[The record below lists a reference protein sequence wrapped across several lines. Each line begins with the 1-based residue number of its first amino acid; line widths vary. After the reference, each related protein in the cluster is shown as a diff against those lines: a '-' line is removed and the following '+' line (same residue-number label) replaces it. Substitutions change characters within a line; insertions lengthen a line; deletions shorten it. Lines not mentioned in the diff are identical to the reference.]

1 MHYPSL
7 GYPAEQPATQKFKM
21 MPKPSI
27 RQKPQTKSSEP
38 RSFDPNELTK
48 RLNKVLAE
56 QKAGTDKKRRVK
68 SSTTEK
74 VAHGGST
81 SSSHAKKPDGSVG
94 LQKHKESK
102 APVLKHS
109 KTKLR
114 ALHHETRESD
124 KDRLRRKEARKA
136 SKPRDSW
143 SNEDSDVFGEDGH
156 YIPQVAASQFANTTI
171 GDSPPEKNL
180 VHKLSKVAMKFHMQG
195 PGTSKEAPASSANSN
210 PASQAA
216 AIRRAQSTRERQYT
230 RNQFQHPSSL
240 LAGEGANV
248 SSPLTAFPAHFTI
261 AEIDKQLKEDRRKST
276 GSMLGK
282 SEGRLPTVSFRSD
295 FGFEKQATVDHAE
308 LAATTESHRVDWT
321 QSDESAFE
329 HRRTSLSL
337 RKPESRW
344 SIRGRLGSFTK
355 NAKDDKTPALAI
367 PPPITSGVAL
377 VASPTLPQ
385 GATLPV
391 AAPVAPVASAVPA
404 TGSPTTTTTTT
415 AAPVAVAVAAPAP
428 AASEEKAGAAA
439 LSPKTG
445 FFARFKR

>member
-74 VAHGGST
+74 VSHGA
-81 SSSHAKKPDGSVG
+81 SSNSHAKKADVSVG

-216 AIRRAQSTRERQYT
+216 AIRRAQSTRERNYT

-240 LAGEGANV
+240 LAGEGANA
-248 SSPLTAFPAHFTI
+248 SSPLTASPAHFTI
-261 AEIDKQLKEDRRKST
+261 ADIDKQLKEDRRKST

-282 SEGRLPTVSFRSD
+282 SEGRIPTVSFRSD
-295 FGFEKQATVDHAE
+295 FGFDKQATVDHAE

-355 NAKDDKTPALAI
+355 NAKDDKAPALAI

-377 VASPTLPQ
+377 VASPTLSQ

-391 AAPVAPVASAVPA
+391 AAPVAPVAPVASAIPA
-404 TGSPTTTTTTT
+404 TTTITTTTT
-415 AAPVAVAVAAPAP
+415 AAPIPAPAP

>member
-7 GYPAEQPATQKFKM
+7 GYPAEQSAAHKFKI

-27 RQKPQTKSSEP
+27 RQKPQNKSSEP

-48 RLNKVLAE
+48 RLNKVLAD
-56 QKAGTDKKRRVK
+56 QKVGADKKRRVK
-68 SSTTEK
+68 SLSEK
-74 VAHGGST
+74 H
-81 SSSHAKKPDGSVG
+81 SHNSVSKKPDGSIG

-102 APVLKHS
+102 APILKHS
-109 KTKLR
+109 KAKLR
-114 ALHHETRESD
+114 TLHLEARDSD
-124 KDRLRRKEARKA
+124 KDRLRKKEARK
-136 SKPRDSW
+136 SKSTDSW
-143 SNEDSDVFGEDGH
+143 SNEDSDVFGEDGQ

-171 GDSPPEKNL
+171 GTSPPEKNL

-195 PGTSKEAPASSANSN
+195 PGTTSKEASSGPSSN

-240 LAGEGANV
+240 LAGDIADGPRPLAN
-248 SSPLTAFPAHFTI
+248 LTI
-261 AEIDKQLKEDRRKST
+261 ADVDKQLKEDRRKST

-282 SEGRLPTVSFRSD
+282 PEGRIHTVNVRND
-295 FGFEKQATVDHAE
+295 FGFDKQATVDHAE
-308 LAATTESHRVDWT
+308 LATTTESHRVDWT

-337 RKPESRW
+337 RKPDSRW
-344 SIRGRLGSFTK
+344 TIRGRLGSFTK
-355 NAKDDKTPALAI
+355 NAKDDKTPALPI
-367 PPPITSGVAL
+367 PPPTTTGVAL

-385 GATLPV
+385 QQNTAVPV
-391 AAPVAPVASAVPA
+391 AAVPVAPVVPA
-404 TGSPTTTTTTT
+404 TT
-415 AAPVAVAVAAPAP
+415 AAT
-428 AASEEKAGAAA
+428 EEKVEAAV
-439 LSPKTG
+439 SPRTG